1 MKKKDKISLL
11 MFKKADN
18 TISEKELNKL
28 NKYLKKHSDLNEE
41 YVLIKNIKD
50 ELKNQNNSPLPSDF
64 KVKLREK
71 LVDYN
76 LNNAPLKSKKNLF
89 KINITATAV
98 LAVFLI
104 AFSFGINYNPHEK
117 MQNKEIMPSNN
128 YKTSQSVEDKDISK
142 STNESSN
149 SENSNNKE
157 RIINEDK
164 SRTSNQPVLFN
175 NSTTKPQE
183 KLPENK
189 EKEENTPA
197 IANQEHKI
205 SETEVSSESL
215 NDKTSDN
222 ETANAFGNEN
232 IHSGGNA
239 GGGGGGSSF
248 GSGGSGGSGGQ
259 GSMAT
264 SPIYDFSHS
273 VENIVIITNCDNSLF
288 NDIKMEEIEKNIF
301 KIDIKEYTNVINI
314 LNDIPY
320 EIKNFSEENTFKPY
334 FHLVNKQ

>member
-1 MKKKDKISLL
+1 MTGKEYNMKKKDKISLL

-50 ELKNQNNSPLPSDF
+50 ELKNQSNSPLPSDF

-117 MQNKEIMPSNN
+117 IKIKEIMPSNN

-142 STNESSN
+142 STTESLN
-149 SENSNNKE
+149 NENSNNKE

-183 KLPENK
+183 KLPGNK

-239 GGGGGGSSF
+239 GGGGGGSS
-248 GSGGSGGSGGQ
+248 
-259 GSMAT
+259 MAT
-264 SPIYDFSHS
+264 PPIYDFSHS